1 MKQSTWWKW
10 TLFVVLAIASL
21 TMPFMPSTTLPF
33 DTYTGG
39 GGKYFIKASSLGF
52 PLPADLKPGDVIRD
66 DQMDIA
72 SRAYLNAG
80 VNDPPGT
87 QIPLVV
93 ERDGRL
99 LHVPVQLD
107 RVPNTLKFLL
117 FQGAFIVLTWL
128 EVALGLLILWR
139 GRHRAAQGI
148 AIWCLTDAVSTIVR
162 SIPMPPP
169 AGDYIG
175 YAVTDLLATPLQLYG
190 LFLVAD
196 GLTSEISGAWRRW
209 VVRGFFLSLIAYVAI
224 VWINRI
230 PYAGAG
236 YTSNQQGEFYGIFAL
251 HIVCFAIP
259 IAMLL
264 LAYRSVSMATRLRI
278 RWVFLSL
285 LMLVLSYFTFAG
297 GFFGINIPPLL
308 YAWLQTLFT
317 GAALCGFTYAVLRHQ
332 LVPVRWVVNRALV
345 YAIVTSLV
353 VSLFALVLNFMQHSA
368 LGTGTNRI
376 VALFIALL
384 LGMGL
389 NAVKRQLDHYLNRLF
404 FRHERRERVAFNK
417 LIHVAGTISDRG
429 VLLDRI
435 TEALFSQSQARGLSL
450 YLAEGKSQRMVRVRE
465 HGDSG
470 APARIDAHDPGLLQ
484 LNAGDKWIDLQSVNS
499 EIGAEGHVFPM
510 RVGQQLIGLVVC
522 GPRLAGQRIAD
533 ELKLLASVTLKIA
546 ALLYTLE
553 TNTQRAFVLYVAN
566 GGSKIPRYLCTRAKA
581 LIGNRATI

>member
-1 MKQSTWWKW
+1 MKQGARWKW
-10 TLFVVLAIASL
+10 ILSVMLAIAGSSL
-21 TMPFMPSTTLPF
+21 PFMPSTTLPF
-33 DTYTGG
+33 DTYSGG
-39 GGKYFIKASSLGF
+39 GGKIVIKASSLGF
-52 PLPADLKPGDVIRD
+52 PLPAGLKPGDVIRD

-80 VNDPPGT
+80 VNDPPET

-117 FQGAFIVLTWL
+117 FQGAFIALTWL
-128 EVALGLLILWR
+128 ELALGLLILWR

-162 SIPMPPP
+162 SIPMPAPV
-169 AGDYIG
+169 GDYIG

-196 GLTSEISGAWRRW
+196 GLTSETSSTWRRW
-209 VVRGFFLSLIAYVAI
+209 EVRGFFLSLIAYVGI

-230 PYAGAG
+230 PYAVAG
-236 YTSNQQGEFYGIFAL
+236 HTWNQQAEFYGIFAL

-259 IAMLL
+259 IAMLF
-264 LAYRSVSMATRLRI
+264 LAYRSVSIATRLRI

-285 LMLVLSYFTFAG
+285 LMLVLSYFTFAV
-297 GFFGINIPPLL
+297 GFFGINMPLL
-308 YAWLQTLFT
+308 LYTWLQALLT

-353 VSLFALVLNFMQHSA
+353 VSLFALVLSFMQHSA
-368 LGTGTNRI
+368 LSTGTNRV
-376 VALFIALL
+376 VALLIALL

-389 NAVKRQLDHYLNRLF
+389 NAVKRQLDHTLNRLF
-404 FRHERRERVAFNK
+404 FRHERHARSAFNILIRVAAD
-417 LIHVAGTISDRG
+417 ITDRD
-429 VLLDRI
+429 VLLDRAAD
-435 TEALFSQSQARGLSL
+435 ELFNQSRARGLSL
-450 YLAEGKSQRMVRVRE
+450 YLAEGKGHQMIRVRE
-465 HGDSG
+465 RGDS
-470 APARIDAHDPGLLQ
+470 ATPARIDVHDPGLLQ
-484 LNAGDKWIDLQSVNS
+484 LKAAEKWIDLQSVKS
-499 EIGAEGHVFPM
+499 ALGPEGHVFPM

-522 GPRLAGQRIAD
+522 GPRQAGQRISE
-533 ELKLLASVTLKIA
+533 ELKLLAGVTLRIA
-546 ALLYTLE
+546 ALIYTLE
-553 TNTQRAFVLYVAN
+553 TSAQRDLLVRLATGKLPAN
-566 GGSKIPRYLCTRAKA
+566 KAVRTRAQA
-581 LIGNRATI
+581 LVGAHAAR